1 MMILGT
7 THFVFF
13 WWLYELSEY
22 HQVNYQS
29 LRMWTSLVG
38 GLEHFLFFHIG
49 NIHPNWLS
57 YFSEG
62 LKPPTSRV
70 CECEHRRCKKK
81 GMFTGGYFR
90 YGIHCWVSQQP
101 QINWAPTISLCLAGR
116 PIYHGFMALFWDVLS
131 GKFLCASFFAKL
143 EIPEDLFFPPH
154 FPSCSIIFPHF
165 PQIFPRFPHILRQR
179 RVARDSDAVTVGP
192 SDLSCFN
199 DEETIPPDVSFW
211 GERVL
216 NQLITVL
223 WYQGY
228 NWVKNWYINSLT
240 TAIMF
245 VNVS

>member
-1 MMILGT
+1 MTIWTIRISPGK
-7 THFVFF
+7 
-13 WWLYELSEY
+13 LSEFAN
-22 HQVNYQS
+22 VNIAG
-29 LRMWTSLVG
+29 WWFGT
-38 GLEHFLFFHIG
+38 FFIFPYIG

-70 CECEHRRCKKK
+70 WECEHRRCKKK

-101 QINWAPTISLCLAGR
+101 RINWAPTISLCLAGR

-165 PQIFPRFPHILRQR
+165 PQIFPRFSPGFPTFCGSAGWHATRMPWPWAPATSAASMMR
-179 RVARDSDAVTVGP
+179 RP
-192 SDLSCFN
+192 SPRMSLS
-199 DEETIPPDVSFW
+199 
-211 GERVL
+211 G
-216 NQLITVL
+216 
-223 WYQGY
+223 
-228 NWVKNWYINSLT
+228 VKECWTN
-240 TAIMF
+240 
-245 VNVS
+245 